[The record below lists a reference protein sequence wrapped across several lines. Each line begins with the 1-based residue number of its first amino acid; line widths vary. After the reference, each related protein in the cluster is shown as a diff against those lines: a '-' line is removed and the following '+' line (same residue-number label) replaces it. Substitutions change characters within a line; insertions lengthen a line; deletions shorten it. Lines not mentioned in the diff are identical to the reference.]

1 MSLYKKSKNGQ
12 EDYTEN
18 HARIVYDL
26 NIRSSG
32 NALSI
37 LATYPFSRMHMFM
50 TLYDSE
56 GSVIGV
62 DRAASLET
70 KPDDF

>member
-1 MSLYKKSKNGQ
+1 
-12 EDYTEN
+12 
-18 HARIVYDL
+18 L
-26 NIRSSG
+26 NIRNSG

-70 KPDDF
+70 KPDDFQTFKLESDAAVYFEEPRIDAGKY

>member
-1 MSLYKKSKNGQ
+1 
-12 EDYTEN
+12 
-18 HARIVYDL
+18 
-26 NIRSSG
+26 
-32 NALSI
+32 
-37 LATYPFSRMHMFM
+37 MHMFM

-70 KPDDF
+70 KPNDFQTFKPESDAAVYFEEPRIDAGKY

>member
-1 MSLYKKSKNGQ
+1 M
-12 EDYTEN
+12 
-18 HARIVYDL
+18 
-26 NIRSSG
+26 NIRNSG

-70 KPDDF
+70 KPNDFQTFKPESDAAVYFEEPRIDAGKY